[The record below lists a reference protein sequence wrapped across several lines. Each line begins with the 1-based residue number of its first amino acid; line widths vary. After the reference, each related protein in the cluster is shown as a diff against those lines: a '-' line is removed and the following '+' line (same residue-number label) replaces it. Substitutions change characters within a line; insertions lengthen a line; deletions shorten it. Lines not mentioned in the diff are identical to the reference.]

1 MSTWAAYIFSE
12 ELPHRMES
20 TLETICRVP
29 LSVFLDSY
37 INIMYLIRMLLIE

>member
-1 MSTWAAYIFSE
+1 MSTWAAYIFNE

-37 INIMYLIRMLLIE
+37 INIMYLIWMLLIE